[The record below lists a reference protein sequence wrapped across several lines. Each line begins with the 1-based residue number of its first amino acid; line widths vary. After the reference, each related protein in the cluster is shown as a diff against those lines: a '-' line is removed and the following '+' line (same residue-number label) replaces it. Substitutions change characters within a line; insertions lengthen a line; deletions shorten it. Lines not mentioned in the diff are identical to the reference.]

1 MHRAWNAL
9 SRWVRQL
16 AAAVVFYTRLPL
28 PSHWPFDFRGIAR
41 YAPLVGLGMGGLL
54 GLGDL
59 GLMGLG
65 VPAGTRS
72 AFVIVIWVGLTGG
85 LHLDGAMDTA
95 DGLAV
100 MEPERRLQVMA
111 DSRSG
116 AFGVMAAIA
125 ILALK
130 LMALIDLH
138 QGRWFALID
147 RKSVV

>member
-65 VPAGTRS
+65 VPAGRS
-72 AFVIVIWVGLTGG
+72 
-85 LHLDGAMDTA
+85 
-95 DGLAV
+95 
-100 MEPERRLQVMA
+100 EERRVGEGCR
-111 DSRSG
+111 SRWSPY
-116 AFGVMAAIA
+116 
-125 ILALK
+125 
-130 LMALIDLH
+130 H
-138 QGRWFALID
+138 
-147 RKSVV
+147 